1 VAGLTGALLAVLLG
15 TATIALLPHDSQLLG
30 WLYPHLSRAATLPA
44 EQGAGGNAAGY
55 LLLLLA
61 IPFAGLGVGSVGV
74 LMATPDRTQ
83 PPGGGGPPRDDPPA
97 LSPPPDGGTDR
108 SPDNS
113 PEPVASLS

>member
-1 VAGLTGALLAVLLG
+1 VLLG

-30 WLYPHLSRAATLPA
+30 WLYPHLSHAATLPA

-61 IPFAGLGVGSVGV
+61 VPFAGFGVGSIAA
-74 LMATPDRTQ
+74 LIATPDRAQ
-83 PPGGGGPPRDDPPA
+83 PPGGGRPHGDDPPA
-97 LSPPPDGGTDR
+97 VPPPPPDGGADR

-113 PEPVASLS
+113 TEPVVSLA

>member
-1 VAGLTGALLAVLLG
+1 MLAVLLG

-30 WLYPHLSRAATLPA
+30 WLYPHLSHAATLPA

-61 IPFAGLGVGSVGV
+61 VPFAGFGVGSIAA
-74 LMATPDRTQ
+74 LIATPDRAQ
-83 PPGGGGPPRDDPPA
+83 PPGGGRPHGDDPPA
-97 LSPPPDGGTDR
+97 VPPPPGGGADR

-113 PEPVASLS
+113 TEPVVSLA